1 MLSLI
6 IDSARGVHMRMF
18 DLQGAVNN
26 LLGNPN
32 IISLL
37 NSIELYKGKTTL
49 AHKMKKVENLTN
61 LAFISGTEASCAMG
75 SIFIGDDRIK
85 ALFEKGQSPQTMPEF
100 LFAGYYKALKLI
112 DESYKYQPFD
122 RSFISTLHY
131 YLYKDYNPEIGG
143 KYKDALNY
151 IQERMPDGSMRTI
164 FVAAEPSE
172 VASLLDNLVYQFNL
186 VSQNEEANKLI
197 LILAFLLDFICIHP
211 FNHANGRVSRLIL
224 NFLMKKYGYD
234 IGNYFSIPYIMRQR
248 FSDYID
254 AFEASSTGWQENEND
269 YTQYVTYMLKCILE
283 AYRKLDYI
291 MEVNTSNGLAVDKVY
306 KIIYDSATPIN
317 KRVIENVLYAT
328 SSATIEKAL
337 ATLVKDNRIQL
348 ITKGRYSKYFRL

>member
-1 MLSLI
+1 
-6 IDSARGVHMRMF
+6 MRMF
-18 DLQGAVNN
+18 DLQGTVNN
-26 LLGNPN
+26 LLTNPN

-37 NSIELYKGKTTL
+37 NSIELYKGKTTSAKKL
-49 AHKMKKVENLTN
+49 KKVEKLTE

-75 SIFIGDDRIK
+75 SLFIGDDRIK
-85 ALFEKGQSPQTMPEF
+85 ALLVKGQSPTTYQEYVF
-100 LFAGYYKALKLI
+100 NGYFKALKLI
-112 DESYKYQPFD
+112 DECYKYQPFD

-131 YLYKDYNPEIGG
+131 YLYKDYNPEMGG
-143 KYKDALNY
+143 QYKDSLNY
-151 IQERMPDGSMRTI
+151 IQERMTDGTMRTI
-164 FVAAEPSE
+164 FVAAAPSE
-172 VASLLDNLVYQFNL
+172 VPSLLDNLVYQYNL
-186 VSQNEEANKLI
+186 VSQNEETNKLV
-197 LILAFLLDFICIHP
+197 LILTFLFDFLCIHP
-211 FNHANGRVSRLIL
+211 FNRANGRVSRLIL
-224 NFLMKKYGYD
+224 NFLMKKSGYD

-254 AFEASSTGWQENEND
+254 AFEASAQGWQENEND

-291 MEVNTSNGLAVDKVY
+291 MEVNQDNGKAIDKVY

-337 ATLVKDNRIQL
+337 AALIKENRIQL
-348 ITKGRYSKYFRL
+348 IAKGRYSKYFRL

>member
-1 MLSLI
+1 
-6 IDSARGVHMRMF
+6 MRMF
-18 DLQGAVNN
+18 DLEGTVKN
-26 LLGNPN
+26 LLMNPN

-37 NSIELYKGKTTL
+37 NSIELYKGKTTSVKKL
-49 AHKMKKVENLTN
+49 KKVEKLTE

-75 SIFIGDDRIK
+75 SLFIGDDRIK
-85 ALFEKGQSPQTMPEF
+85 ALLVKGQSPATYQEYVF
-100 LFAGYYKALKLI
+100 NGYFKALKLI

-131 YLYKDYNPEIGG
+131 YLYKDYNPEMGG
-143 KYKDALNY
+143 QYKDSLNY
-151 IQERMPDGSMRTI
+151 IQERMTDGSMRTI
-164 FVAAEPSE
+164 FVAAAPSE
-172 VASLLDNLVYQFNL
+172 VPALLDNLVYQYNAL
-186 VSQNEEANKLI
+186 AQNEETNKLV
-197 LILAFLLDFICIHP
+197 LILTFLFDFLCIHP
-211 FNHANGRVSRLIL
+211 FNRANGRVSRLIL

-254 AFEASSTGWQENEND
+254 AFEASSQGWQENEND

-291 MEVNTSNGLAVDKVY
+291 MEVNEDNGKAIDKVY

-337 ATLVKDNRIQL
+337 AALIKENRIQL
-348 ITKGRYSKYFRL
+348 IAKGRYSKYFRL

>member
-1 MLSLI
+1 
-6 IDSARGVHMRMF
+6 MRMF
-18 DLQGAVNN
+18 DLEGTVKN
-26 LLGNPN
+26 LLTNPN

-37 NSIELYKGKTTL
+37 NSIELYKGKTTSVKKL
-49 AHKMKKVENLTN
+49 KKVEKLTE

-75 SIFIGDDRIK
+75 SLFIGDDRIK
-85 ALFEKGQSPQTMPEF
+85 ALLVKGQSPTTYQEYVF
-100 LFAGYYKALKLI
+100 NGYFKALKLI

-131 YLYKDYNPEIGG
+131 YLYKDYNPEMGG
-143 KYKDALNY
+143 QYKDSLNY
-151 IQERMPDGSMRTI
+151 IQERMTDGTMRTI
-164 FVAAEPSE
+164 FVAAAPSE
-172 VASLLDNLVYQFNL
+172 VPALLDNLVYQYNAL
-186 VSQNEEANKLI
+186 AQNEETNKLV
-197 LILAFLLDFICIHP
+197 LILTFLFDFLCIHP
-211 FNHANGRVSRLIL
+211 FNRANGRVSRLIL

-254 AFEASSTGWQENEND
+254 AFEASSQGWQENEND

-291 MEVNTSNGLAVDKVY
+291 MEVNEDNGKAIDKVY

-337 ATLVKDNRIQL
+337 AALIKENRIQL
-348 ITKGRYSKYFRL
+348 IAKGRYSKYFRL

>member
-1 MLSLI
+1 
-6 IDSARGVHMRMF
+6 MRMF
-18 DLQGAVNN
+18 DLQGTVNN
-26 LLGNPN
+26 LLTNPN
-32 IISLL
+32 IVSLL
-37 NSIELYKGKTTL
+37 NSIELYKGKTTSAKKL
-49 AHKMKKVENLTN
+49 KKVEKLTE

-75 SIFIGDDRIK
+75 SLFIGDDRIK
-85 ALFEKGQSPQTMPEF
+85 ALLVKGQSPTTYQEYVF
-100 LFAGYYKALKLI
+100 NGYFKALKLI

-131 YLYKDYNPEIGG
+131 YLYKDYNPEMGG
-143 KYKDALNY
+143 QYKDSLNY
-151 IQERMPDGSMRTI
+151 IQERMTDGTMRTI
-164 FVAAEPSE
+164 FVASAPSE
-172 VASLLDNLVYQFNL
+172 VPALLDNLVYQYNL
-186 VSQNEEANKLI
+186 VSQNEETNKLV
-197 LILAFLLDFICIHP
+197 LILTFLFDFLCIHP
-211 FNHANGRVSRLIL
+211 FNRANGRVSRLIL
-224 NFLMKKYGYD
+224 NFLMKKSGYD

-254 AFEASSTGWQENEND
+254 AFEASSKGWQENEND

-291 MEVNTSNGLAVDKVY
+291 MEVNEDNGKAIDKVY

-337 ATLVKDNRIQL
+337 ATLIKENRIQL
-348 ITKGRYSKYFRL
+348 IAKGRYSKYFRL

>member
-1 MLSLI
+1 
-6 IDSARGVHMRMF
+6 MF
-18 DLQGAVNN
+18 DLEGVVKN
-26 LLGNPN
+26 LLMNPN

-37 NSIELYKGKTTL
+37 NSIELYKGKTTSVKKL
-49 AHKMKKVENLTN
+49 KKVEKLTE

-75 SIFIGDDRIK
+75 SLFIGDDRIK
-85 ALFEKGQSPQTMPEF
+85 ALLVKGQSPATYQEYVF
-100 LFAGYYKALKLI
+100 NGYFKALKLI

-131 YLYKDYNPEIGG
+131 YLYKDYNPEMGG
-143 KYKDALNY
+143 QYKDSLNY
-151 IQERMPDGSMRTI
+151 IQERMTDGSMRTI
-164 FVAAEPSE
+164 FVAAAPSE
-172 VASLLDNLVYQFNL
+172 VPALLDNLVYQFNVL
-186 VSQNEEANKLI
+186 SQNEETNKLV
-197 LILAFLLDFICIHP
+197 LTLTFLFDFLCIHP
-211 FNHANGRVSRLIL
+211 FNRANGRVSRLIL

-234 IGNYFSIPYIMRQR
+234 IGNYFSIPYVMRQR
-248 FSDYID
+248 FSDYVD
-254 AFEASSTGWQENEND
+254 AFEASSQGWQENEND

-291 MEVNTSNGLAVDKVY
+291 MEVNDENGKTIGKVY

-337 ATLVKDNRIQL
+337 AALIKENRIQL
-348 ITKGRYSKYFRL
+348 IAKGRYSKYFSL

>member
-1 MLSLI
+1 
-6 IDSARGVHMRMF
+6 MF
-18 DLQGAVNN
+18 DLEGTVKN
-26 LLGNPN
+26 LLANPN

-37 NSIELYKGKTTL
+37 NSIELYKGKTTSV
-49 AHKMKKVENLTN
+49 KKLKKIEKLTE

-75 SIFIGDDRIK
+75 SVFIGDDRIK
-85 ALFEKGQSPQTMPEF
+85 AILVKGQSPATYQEYVF
-100 LFAGYYKALKLI
+100 NGYFKALKLI

-131 YLYKDYNPEIGG
+131 YLYKDYNPEMGG
-143 KYKDALNY
+143 QYKDSLNY
-151 IQERMPDGSMRTI
+151 IQERMTDGSMRTI
-164 FVAAEPSE
+164 FVASAPSE
-172 VASLLDNLVYQFNL
+172 VPALLDNLVYQYNSL
-186 VSQNEEANKLI
+186 AQNEETNKLV
-197 LILAFLLDFICIHP
+197 LILTFLFDFLCIHP
-211 FNHANGRVSRLIL
+211 FNRANGRVSRLIL

-254 AFEASSTGWQENEND
+254 AFEASSKGWQENEND

-291 MEVNTSNGLAVDKVY
+291 MEVNEDNGKAIDKVY
-306 KIIYDSATPIN
+306 KVIYDSATPIN

-337 ATLVKDNRIQL
+337 AALIKENRIQL
-348 ITKGRYSKYFRL
+348 IAKGRYSKYFRL

>member
-1 MLSLI
+1 
-6 IDSARGVHMRMF
+6 MRMF
-18 DLQGAVNN
+18 DLEGVAKN
-26 LLGNPN
+26 LLMNPN

-37 NSIELYKGKTTL
+37 NSIELYKGKTTSVKKL
-49 AHKMKKVENLTN
+49 KKVEKLTE

-75 SIFIGDDRIK
+75 SLFIGDDRIK
-85 ALFEKGQSPQTMPEF
+85 ALLVKGQSPATYQEYVF
-100 LFAGYYKALKLI
+100 NGYFKALKLI

-131 YLYKDYNPEIGG
+131 YLYKDYNPEMGG
-143 KYKDALNY
+143 QYKDSLNY
-151 IQERMPDGSMRTI
+151 IQERMTDGSMRTI
-164 FVAAEPSE
+164 FVAAAPSE
-172 VASLLDNLVYQFNL
+172 VPALLDNLVYQFNVL
-186 VSQNEEANKLI
+186 SQNEETNKLV
-197 LILAFLLDFICIHP
+197 LTLTFLFDFLCIHP
-211 FNHANGRVSRLIL
+211 FNRANGRVSRLIL

-234 IGNYFSIPYIMRQR
+234 IGNYFSIPYVMRQR
-248 FSDYID
+248 FSDYVD
-254 AFEASSTGWQENEND
+254 AFEASSQGWQENEND

-291 MEVNTSNGLAVDKVY
+291 MEVNDENGKTIDKVY

-337 ATLVKDNRIQL
+337 AALIKENRIQL
-348 ITKGRYSKYFRL
+348 IAKGRYSKYFRL

>member
-1 MLSLI
+1 
-6 IDSARGVHMRMF
+6 MF
-18 DLQGAVNN
+18 DLEGVVKN
-26 LLGNPN
+26 LLANPN

-37 NSIELYKGKTTL
+37 NSIELYKGKTTSVKKL
-49 AHKMKKVENLTN
+49 KKVEKLTE

-75 SIFIGDDRIK
+75 SLFIGDDRIK
-85 ALFEKGQSPQTMPEF
+85 ALLVKGQSPTTYQEYVF
-100 LFAGYYKALKLI
+100 NGYFKALKLI

-131 YLYKDYNPEIGG
+131 YLYKDYNPEMGG
-143 KYKDALNY
+143 QYKDSLNY
-151 IQERMPDGSMRTI
+151 IQERMTDGTMRTI
-164 FVAAEPSE
+164 FVAAAPSE
-172 VASLLDNLVYQFNL
+172 VPALLDNLVYQYNAL
-186 VSQNEEANKLI
+186 AQDEETNKLV
-197 LILAFLLDFICIHP
+197 LILAFLFDFLCIHP
-211 FNHANGRVSRLIL
+211 FNRANGRVSRLIL

-254 AFEASSTGWQENEND
+254 AFEASSQGWQENEND

-291 MEVNTSNGLAVDKVY
+291 MEVNDEEGKAIDKVY

-337 ATLVKDNRIQL
+337 AALIKENRIQL
-348 ITKGRYSKYFRL
+348 IAKGRYSKYFRL

>member
-1 MLSLI
+1 
-6 IDSARGVHMRMF
+6 MF
-18 DLQGAVNN
+18 DLEGVVKN
-26 LLGNPN
+26 LLMNPN

-37 NSIELYKGKTTL
+37 NSIELYKGKTTSVKKL
-49 AHKMKKVENLTN
+49 KKVEKLTE

-75 SIFIGDDRIK
+75 SLFIGDDRIK
-85 ALFEKGQSPQTMPEF
+85 ALLVKGQSPATYQEYVF
-100 LFAGYYKALKLI
+100 NGYFKALKLI

-131 YLYKDYNPEIGG
+131 YLYKDYNPEMGG
-143 KYKDALNY
+143 QYKDSLNY
-151 IQERMPDGSMRTI
+151 IQERMTDGSMRTI
-164 FVAAEPSE
+164 FVAAAPSE
-172 VASLLDNLVYQFNL
+172 VPALLDNLVYQFNVL
-186 VSQNEEANKLI
+186 SQNEETNKLV
-197 LILAFLLDFICIHP
+197 LTLTFLFDFLCIHP
-211 FNHANGRVSRLIL
+211 FNRANGRVSRLIL

-234 IGNYFSIPYIMRQR
+234 IGNYFSIPYVMRQR
-248 FSDYID
+248 FSDYVD
-254 AFEASSTGWQENEND
+254 AFEASSQGWQENEND

-291 MEVNTSNGLAVDKVY
+291 MEVNDENSKTIDKVY

-337 ATLVKDNRIQL
+337 AALIKENRIQL
-348 ITKGRYSKYFRL
+348 IAKGRYSKYFRL

>member
-1 MLSLI
+1 
-6 IDSARGVHMRMF
+6 MRMF

-26 LLGNPN
+26 LLTNPN

-37 NSIELYKGKTTL
+37 NSIELYKGKTTSVKKL
-49 AHKMKKVENLTN
+49 KKVEKLTE

-75 SIFIGDDRIK
+75 SLFIGDDRIK
-85 ALFEKGQSPQTMPEF
+85 ALLVKGQSPTTYQEF
-100 LFAGYYKALKLI
+100 VFNGYFKALKLI

-131 YLYKDYNPEIGG
+131 YLYKDYNPEMGG
-143 KYKDALNY
+143 QYKDSLNY
-151 IQERMPDGSMRTI
+151 IQERMTDGSMRTI
-164 FVAAEPSE
+164 FVAAAPSE
-172 VASLLDNLVYQFNL
+172 VPALLDNLVYQFNL
-186 VSQNEEANKLI
+186 VSQNEETNKLV
-197 LILAFLLDFICIHP
+197 LIATFLFDFLCIHP
-211 FNHANGRVSRLIL
+211 FNRANGRVSRLIL

-254 AFEASSTGWQENEND
+254 AFEASAQGWQENEND

-291 MEVNTSNGLAVDKVY
+291 MEVNDDNGKAIDKVY

-328 SSATIEKAL
+328 SSVTIEKAL
-337 ATLVKDNRIQL
+337 AALVKENRIQL
-348 ITKGRYSKYFRL
+348 IAKGRYSKYFRL